1 MNKSFGLLEVKGL
14 AAAYYAL
21 DKMLKST
28 EIKYVTNEKELGAGL
43 STIII
48 EGNIS
53 AVKIA
58 LEEGRKEASM
68 ISDVLTAAAI
78 NNPHPEI
85 ASFIYQKN
93 KRKKKIISRNMAI
106 GFIEIFGYAA
116 SLVAADQA
124 LKSSNITLLGLDK
137 TKGKPHTPGLIMFLK
152 LAGSTADVKT
162 AVAIALRTSEKLTGS
177 TAHSIISRSEEML
190 NKLIKEGI

>member
-21 DKMLKST
+21 DKMFKSA
-28 EIKYVTNEKELGAGL
+28 EIEYVSDEKKLGAGL

-48 EGNIS
+48 KGNIS
-53 AVKIA
+53 AVKTA
-58 LEEGRKEASM
+58 LEEGRKEASR

-85 ASFIYQKN
+85 VSFIYQKN
-93 KRKKKIISRNMAI
+93 RKKGETISGNMAI
-106 GFIEIFGYAA
+106 GLIEIFGYAA
-116 SLVAADQA
+116 SLAAADKA

-162 AVAIALRTSEKLTGS
+162 AVETALETSKNLTGS
-177 TAHSIISRSEEML
+177 TAHSIINHPEEDL
-190 NKLIKEGI
+190 NELIKEGI

>member
-21 DKMLKST
+21 DKMLKT
-28 EIKYVTNEKELGAGL
+28 AEIKYVSDEKKLGAGL
-43 STIII
+43 GTIII
-48 EGNIS
+48 EGNIP

-58 LEEGRKEASM
+58 LESGRKEASR
-68 ISDVLTAAAI
+68 ISDVLTATSI

-93 KRKKKIISRNMAI
+93 RKKEKNIFENMAI
-106 GFIEIFGYAA
+106 GFVEIFGYAA
-116 SLVAADQA
+116 SLAAADKA
-124 LKSSNITLLGLDK
+124 LKSSNINLLALDK
-137 TKGKPHTPGLIMFLK
+137 TKGKPHTPGLIMSLK
-152 LAGSTADVKT
+152 LAGSTADVET
-162 AVAIALRTSEKLTGS
+162 AIDTALKTSENLTGF
-177 TAHSIISRSEEML
+177 TAHSIINHPEKML